1 MACSRLI
8 AVLGTASLAATAFG
22 FPNGSRG
29 DTRKL
34 ADCEE
39 GVAED
44 LVEVGS
50 GVVCG
55 IIIGLALG
63 VGGTLMYQR
72 RQNLLADNQ
81 RLVGGGIEA
90 TERL

>member
-1 MACSRLI
+1 MLAT
-8 AVLGTASLAATAFG
+8 VSLAATAFG
-22 FPNGSRG
+22 FPTESRG
-29 DTRKL
+29 DSRKL